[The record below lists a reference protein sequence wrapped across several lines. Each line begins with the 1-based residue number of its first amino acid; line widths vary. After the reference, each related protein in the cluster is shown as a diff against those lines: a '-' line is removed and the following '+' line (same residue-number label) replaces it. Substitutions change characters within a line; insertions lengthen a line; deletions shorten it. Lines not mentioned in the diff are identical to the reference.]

1 MCHRPP
7 KPLQTD
13 PPGKDNHDSYGDGDI
28 PEIDTQETIPIPSPN
43 FRRKCQAAIGCS
55 KKTAGESKESS

>member
-28 PEIDTQETIPIPSPN
+28 PEIDTPRNDSDTITHFPQEMPSRN
-43 FRRKCQAAIGCS
+43 RMQ
-55 KKTAGESKESS
+55 